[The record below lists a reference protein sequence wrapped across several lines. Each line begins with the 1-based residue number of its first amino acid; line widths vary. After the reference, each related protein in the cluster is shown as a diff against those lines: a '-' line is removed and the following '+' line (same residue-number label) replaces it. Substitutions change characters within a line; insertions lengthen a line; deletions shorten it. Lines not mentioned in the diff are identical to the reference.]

1 MKRTLRLGGRQGY
14 SFEKDD
20 PPKYLGRRPRVFD
33 VQVTFAGARLTV
45 EELFFIALEDPD
57 LLVPA
62 CDALVDQLD
71 LASCLAVC
79 RVVSV
84 SHVLMNEERESVS
97 GLGYRLFDRLIDA
110 QPEQTRRHL
119 DDAAAAWLAEE
130 APSIGAASSLLPYA
144 AFEAR
149 KRGSVFPPHVDA
161 MLDVCLSELP
171 DDYRNRGWW
180 EILSE
185 LVAELRRPGHPRSRR
200 SRTRAEIMGRM
211 GRPKTYHDGRP
222 RCFDERVSFQGEART
237 VEIWWWLALRGYVRT
252 ADLDALFGAWLETV
266 GPDACFEVALVR
278 TPHGC
283 PGWVTTDLPPNPGH
297 GFSLDVRVFRCM
309 LRRDAAAAGAL
320 LDRAVEVW
328 PQGRSEWTPVS
339 ERLLVLGQVDA
350 LLHGGAYR
358 ASTARLIDE
367 VRCTEH
373 HRAALWVAASH
384 DSLSTIT
391 APISPPL
398 PPLPADATYDQR
410 LTRALTLGELGET
423 DASQSMLTALA
434 DQPAPSPR
442 LATFVEAARAGDEV
456 AASLA
461 HLREAVAL
469 LPCSAAASNALLRA
483 RVVLGDPEGAWA
495 EKERLREARLASP
508 DTASV

>member
-1 MKRTLRLGGRQGY
+1 MIRCSVPETNPVDAVRIVAGQPFAHLLAGGALASHGWGGDWQVLAAAPATTLEVRQQQLFRDGVRLG
-14 SFEKDD
+14 S
-20 PPKYLGRRPRVFD
+20 
-33 VQVTFAGARLTV
+33 
-45 EELFFIALEDPD
+45 
-57 LLVPA
+57 
-62 CDALVDQLD
+62 
-71 LASCLAVC
+71 
-79 RVVSV
+79 
-84 SHVLMNEERESVS
+84 
-97 GLGYRLFDRLIDA
+97 
-110 QPEQTRRHL
+110 
-119 DDAAAAWLAEE
+119 
-130 APSIGAASSLLPYA
+130 
-144 AFEAR
+144 
-149 KRGSVFPPHVDA
+149 
-161 MLDVCLSELP
+161 
-171 DDYRNRGWW
+171 
-180 EILSE
+180 
-185 LVAELRRPGHPRSRR
+185 
-200 SRTRAEIMGRM
+200 
-211 GRPKTYHDGRP
+211 
-222 RCFDERVSFQGEART
+222 
-237 VEIWWWLALRGYVRT
+237 T
-252 ADLDALFGAWLETV
+252 ADLD
-266 GPDACFEVALVR
+266 PFEILDEMLRARRLPASADDR
-278 TPHGC
+278 
-283 PGWVTTDLPPNPGH
+283 LPPFLSGALGHVSYEMAAQLEPTLELPGADSGH
-297 GFSLDVRVFRCM
+297 MAFGFYDAVAAWQCDNLQMEIFA
-309 LRRDAAAAGAL
+309 RDAAAAGAL

-398 PPLPADATYDQR
+398 PPLPADASYDQR

-442 LATFVEAARAGDEV
+442 LATFVEAARAGGEG

-483 RVVLGDPEGAWA
+483 RVVVGDPEGAWA

-508 DTASV
+508 DTASI